1 MKEPAGNPTAPLALS
16 ILSSWLAL
24 LAGLTL
30 TLPATAADPPPTAA
44 PPTAAPPTAA
54 PPTAAPPTA
63 APPTA
68 APAAVTNSSAVPV
81 IERHAKGKILYSF
94 RATDLDLKAA
104 LALFARANGLN
115 IVPDP
120 DVTGQITLDV
130 RDLPL
135 EQIMIAL
142 LDAHDFA
149 WTEEKGLIRVRA
161 YETRLF
167 TIDYLRLTRKGTG
180 QSSAML
186 ASNSGSGS
194 GAGGTGGGGMG
205 GAGGGGGGGGGMGGG
220 GMGGGGMGGAGGAG
234 GGNASAVNL
243 SQDNS
248 VEFWKELKEELTKIL
263 TQKGKDSLAINM
275 TAGIIQVTDRPAA
288 LRRLGEYIDSLQGN
302 VQRQVDIEAKLY
314 DVTLNDQFQFG
325 INWARVASDAGNA
338 ALFSGSPMIAGSS
351 AAGGYSLKESAF
363 TFLFTN
369 KNTRVL
375 LEALQVQGEVRVI
388 SKPRVRTLNNQT
400 ALIKVGTE
408 QPFFSHST
416 TYLPGVSGTGT
427 TTLDQDVVTTIT
439 VGTIL
444 AITPQVSSN
453 NWITLDV
460 SPVLTSLTGT
470 AETRSGTTAPI
481 LDIKQASTLVR
492 VQDGNTVVM
501 GGLIQ
506 DEHAKVVRKIPLLAD
521 IPVFGKLF
529 QGKVDIKAK
538 KELVMF
544 ITPTIIQ

>member
-1 MKEPAGNPTAPLALS
+1 
-16 ILSSWLAL
+16 
-24 LAGLTL
+24 
-30 TLPATAADPPPTAA
+30 
-44 PPTAAPPTAA
+44 
-54 PPTAAPPTA
+54 
-63 APPTA
+63 
-68 APAAVTNSSAVPV
+68 V